1 MISLLHKPAMGAL
14 MTEFDR
20 ELNDLLAKRLE
31 DDVRA
36 TAALQKHFEEARV
49 VAGAFRG
56 NGSMAGN
63 CGFVRVDR

>member
-1 MISLLHKPAMGAL
+1 MGES

-49 VAGAFRG
+49 ISGAFRG

-63 CGFVRVDR
+63 CGYIRVEG